1 VKPFSA
7 FLLVPICALSF
18 RAVHGADAPRTTL
31 ITAATVSAAKTVRA
45 AAIPAARRLDL
56 RPPRA
61 PSIELQDSEEPQPL
75 EIVAAPLSESRAPVQ
90 VSLVGIGSLYWAAQH
105 PSQAWRVALPAALPG
120 GVQ

>member
-7 FLLVPICALSF
+7 LLLVPICALSV

-45 AAIPAARRLDL
+45 AAIPRMLDL
-56 RPPRA
+56 RAPRA

-105 PSQAWRVALPAALPG
+105 PSQAWRVVLPAALPG